1 MNLLVED
8 LFHLPDVNQLARV
21 LVRVVVAA
29 ALGGFLGAER
39 ERAGK
44 AAGLRTH
51 MLVALGAALFVLFPA
66 EAGMN
71 IGDLSRV
78 IQGVAT
84 GIGFIGAGT
93 ILKRA
98 DNEEIQ
104 GLTTAA
110 SIWLTAA
117 IGMAVGAGRLWLPV
131 ICAVGAWVILFVLSR
146 LTPPKD
152 SARGPS
158 SGTIIRGPHEG

>member
-1 MNLLVED
+1 MDIVVDD
-8 LFHLPDVNQLARV
+8 LFQLPDMTQLARV

-29 ALGGFLGAER
+29 ALGGLLGAER

-66 EAGMN
+66 EAGMST
-71 IGDLSRV
+71 GDLSRV

-93 ILKRA
+93 ILKRT
-98 DNEEIQ
+98 DSDEIH

-131 ICAVGAWVILFVLSR
+131 ICAVAAWIILFVLSR
-146 LTPPKD
+146 VTPPKP
-152 SARGPS
+152 APQTPS
-158 SGTIIRGPHEG
+158 SSGG